1 MIKYWWVKISTIK
14 KIGNTIGFTE
24 IEIKVV
30 LFITISFL
38 VGSLAY
44 YFKYESELVELKK
57 YDYTKQD
64 SLFSGI
70 KIMSNSAAANK
81 KKVDYEQELL
91 DFSSDNYSERTN
103 SNYQDSDL
111 KININNSTIEELIL
125 LPGIG
130 EKTAE
135 NIVTFRNKNGKFR
148 KINDLIKVPG
158 IGSKKLDKI
167 KKHIIIE

>member
-1 MIKYWWVKISTIK
+1 VVNFIKN
-14 KIGNTIGFTE
+14 IGNRIGFTE

-30 LFITISFL
+30 FFMTVSFL

-44 YFKYESELVELKK
+44 YLKYKSELAELKR
-57 YDYTKQD
+57 YDYSLQD
-64 SLFSGI
+64 SLFYG
-70 KIMSNSAAANK
+70 NNNELESAISSK

-91 DFSSDNYSERTN
+91 DFSNDNYSERTKDID
-103 SNYQDSDL
+103 QDPDL

-135 NIVTFRNKNGKFR
+135 NIIAFRDKNGNFR
-148 KINDLIKVPG
+148 RVDDLVNVPG
-158 IGSKKLDKI
+158 IGSKKLEKI

>member
-1 MIKYWWVKISTIK
+1 MH
-14 KIGNTIGFTE
+14 
-24 IEIKVV
+24 
-30 LFITISFL
+30 
-38 VGSLAY
+38 
-44 YFKYESELVELKK
+44 VELKK
-57 YDYTKQD
+57 YDYSKQD
-64 SLFSGI
+64 SLFVGNKNRSD
-70 KIMSNSAAANK
+70 SASSNK

-111 KININNSTIEELIL
+111 KININNSTIEELVL

-135 NIVTFRNKNGKFR
+135 NIVAFRNKNGKFR

>member
-1 MIKYWWVKISTIK
+1 M
-14 KIGNTIGFTE
+14 
-24 IEIKVV
+24 
-30 LFITISFL
+30 FITVSFA

-44 YFKYESELVELKK
+44 YFKYKSELTEVKK
-57 YDYTKQD
+57 YDYSKQD
-64 SLFSGI
+64 SLFLNNKNS
-70 KIMSNSAAANK
+70 SNSVSTDK

-91 DFSSDNYSERTN
+91 DFSNDNYSERTN
-103 SNYQDSDL
+103 SADQLSDR

-135 NIVTFRNKNGKFR
+135 HIVDFRNKNGKFR
-148 KINDLIKVPG
+148 SIDDLIKVPG
-158 IGSKKLDKI
+158 IGRKKLDRI